1 MAARTLSQ
9 IIAELN
15 PTFNPQ
21 IKSVQQQQSLIPGEI
36 QAQETALNAKKDVA
50 YEDILSGAR
59 RRGLGFAGIPLGE
72 QAKYAA
78 TDYAPA
84 LAGLRQQGQQKAM
97 SLQDAIF
104 SIKERRDTLGQQ
116 IYQQEKDRA
125 FQSRE
130 AQLARD
136 AQLRAA
142 RESAASA
149 GSGFSPTFTTPTGPA
164 NTAPSGMSGGW
175 GNAAQRANKGFNFTD
190 AGGKPVSAA
199 VYAKQNNIAFRS
211 LLERMAKL
219 GDTGAKKALGF
230 VGNDFGYNPGKIGS
244 NTQLYNNLVWGSGL
258 SYKAPKSGNGGGGW

>member
-9 IIAELN
+9 IISELN

-21 IKSVQQQQSLIPGEI
+21 IKSVQQQQALIPGEI

-84 LAGLRQQGQQKAM
+84 LAGLRSQGQQKAM

-104 SIKERRDTLGQQ
+104 AIKERRDTLGQN

-130 AQLARD
+130 AALARAD
-136 AQLRAA
+136 AA
-142 RESAASA
+142 RQAAASA
-149 GSGFSPTFTTPTGPA
+149 GSGFSPTYTTPTGGGG
-164 NTAPSGMSGGW
+164 NTGGGGW
-175 GNAAQRANKGFNFTD
+175 GNASQRKDKGFNFQGAD
-190 AGGKPVSAA
+190 GRSVSAA
-199 VYAKQNNIAFRS
+199 VYAKQNNIPFRS
-211 LLERMAKL
+211 LLERMAKMK
-219 GDTGAKKALGF
+219 DPGAIKALGF
-230 VGNDFGYNPGKIGS
+230 VGNDFGYNPNKIG
-244 NTQLYNNLVWGSGL
+244 NNAQLYNNLVWGSGL
-258 SYKAPKSGNGGGGW
+258 KYNAPKNTKSTGGW